1 MGWTMMALDSTAPR
15 ARAPI
20 VPKVWS
26 SCMRPGLDRV
36 AWGFRLGQ
44 SMVRDRSGRG
54 YGRSRCCESNLALAR
69 ALASRPRRETLMS
82 RRASSLWSPSRLAFL
97 SLALGA
103 ISCSD
108 PVASPSSSSP
118 PLPPV
123 TEPARSIRVDPSG
136 ASLRVAETIE
146 LHATFLGNSV
156 TSPPTVSWSTS
167 DSNIASVSADGLV
180 TAKAPGSVSLT
191 ATAGGLS
198 ASIVV
203 SVRGPR
209 EDMQ

>member
-1 MGWTMMALDSTAPR
+1 M
-15 ARAPI
+15 
-20 VPKVWS
+20 
-26 SCMRPGLDRV
+26 
-36 AWGFRLGQ
+36 
-44 SMVRDRSGRG
+44 
-54 YGRSRCCESNLALAR
+54 
-69 ALASRPRRETLMS
+69 
-82 RRASSLWSPSRLAFL
+82 
-97 SLALGA
+97 
-103 ISCSD
+103 
-108 PVASPSSSSP
+108 
-118 PLPPV
+118 
-123 TEPARSIRVDPSG
+123 DPSG